1 MPKKSMALLALFG
14 ALTLACSS
22 GSASNPVPSP
32 TAGKPL
38 AAAEVKYALIERLG
52 ARWFCDP
59 DEYPVARADEAQL
72 ALQRFGQIKADADSY
87 TTIAAHLGIAGGD
100 PTAAQKLV
108 IYRAWKQLNSIT
120 LEPIGNNRF
129 RFDYLAVPAA
139 GKTDGTRSVGIVDD
153 RGLITIE
160 QQAPAGQPPCP
171 ICLARGTR
179 IATPSGDVPVED
191 VRPGMSVWSVDAT
204 GRRIVVTVTKVGS
217 VPVPST
223 HEVVRLVLDDG
234 RIVTAS
240 PGHPL
245 PDGRRLGDVRSGDG
259 VDGVTVVSAE
269 LLVYTGGST
278 FDLLPSGPTGVYFAD
293 GIPLAST
300 LATR

>member
-1 MPKKSMALLALFG
+1 MPKKSMALRALFG

>member
-1 MPKKSMALLALFG
+1 M
-14 ALTLACSS
+14 
-22 GSASNPVPSP
+22 
-32 TAGKPL
+32 PL

-72 ALQRFGQIKADADSY
+72 AVQRFGQIKADANSY
-87 TTIAAHLGIAGGD
+87 TTIAAHIGIAGGD

-129 RFDYLAVPAA
+129 RVDYLAVPAA

-259 VDGVTVVSAE
+259 VDGATVVSAE

-300 LATR
+300 LAAR